1 MRLFVISDEQLLE
14 FYDCVMDGDLKRFE
28 SVMYKVKTDQEIKVD
43 RPERLDIKIAYEI
56 EPKRPEPEA

>member
-1 MRLFVISDEQLLE
+1 
-14 FYDCVMDGDLKRFE
+14 MDGDLKRFE